1 MIFINNSNKLAISII
16 AISSLL
22 YGCSSTMKVT
32 PQQTLN
38 EANKLAEAGLY
49 ADAYAKYS
57 SAIAQTAQWDSIS
70 SRLATISA
78 NAVKQDSSA
87 CVWGSKFSSKGDTQK
102 LKALNES
109 LTRLGREEERAYLVM
124 SDTTSF
130 FNILGEQPVLE
141 IKAKRLAEDKDSELV
156 TVYDKLTNVNVQA
169 EVFDSYFKM
178 AQKTLS
184 EKKLEKES
192 KAILKVVPSNKTA
205 LYYLGS
211 QKYNAAESA
220 YTRLMNDYNK
230 NKTQA
235 AYAYLARDLKKTV
248 TPLYKVSKEY
258 FEKLRKEEPENKT
271 YIKYLININDR
282 LSNSAEVKKL
292 KKLL

>member
-1 MIFINNSNKLAISII
+1 MTIITNSKKFAISLAIVSGV
-16 AISSLL
+16 LC
-22 YGCSSTMKVT
+22 GCSSTKKVT

-57 SAIAQTAQWDSIS
+57 SSIAQTAQWDSVS
-70 SRLATISA
+70 SRLATIAA
-78 NAVKQDSSA
+78 NAVNQDSSA
-87 CVWGSKFSSKGDTQK
+87 CVWGSKFSSKGDIQK

-109 LTRLGREEERAYLVM
+109 LTKLGRDEERSFLVM

-130 FNILGEQPVLE
+130 FTILGEQPVLE
-141 IKAKRLAEDKDSELV
+141 IKAKSLAAVKDSELV
-156 TVYDKLTNVNVQA
+156 TVYDRLTNANIRA
-169 EVFDSYFKM
+169 EVFDSYLKL

-184 EKKLEKES
+184 DKKLEKES
-192 KAILKVVPSNKTA
+192 KAILKTAPDNKTA
-205 LYYLGS
+205 LYYLGTK
-211 QKYNAAESA
+211 KYESAEST
-220 YTRLMNDYNK
+220 YTRLMNNYNK

-235 AYAYLARDLKKTV
+235 AYAYLTRDLKKTV
-248 TPLYKVSKEY
+248 TPLYKESKEY
-258 FEKLRKEEPENKT
+258 FEKLRKADPENKT